1 MTDITSIN
9 NQQVKDWKKLHT
21 RKERKKS
28 NKYLVEGFHLVEE
41 ALTYK
46 NETIDQII
54 LREDLQ
60 TEEAFLNLK
69 LDTKKVITVS
79 QQVAQELS
87 ETETNQGI
95 FAVLSI
101 PLSTQPNSID
111 GPFLLLDAVQ
121 DPGNVGTMIRT
132 ADAAGFQGVF
142 LGKGTVDLYNAKT
155 IRSTQGSHFHIDVME
170 GDLAEFMSYLK
181 QQKVKIYGTA
191 LNETAESYKNI
202 NEAAVFAL
210 MVGNEGSGIS
220 DEMMTFVDQNIYIP
234 MKGQSESL
242 NVAIAASIL
251 MFHLN

>member
-101 PLSTQPNSID
+101 PLNLIQ
-111 GPFLLLDAVQ
+111 
-121 DPGNVGTMIRT
+121 
-132 ADAAGFQGVF
+132 
-142 LGKGTVDLYNAKT
+142 
-155 IRSTQGSHFHIDVME
+155 
-170 GDLAEFMSYLK
+170 
-181 QQKVKIYGTA
+181 
-191 LNETAESYKNI
+191 
-202 NEAAVFAL
+202 
-210 MVGNEGSGIS
+210 
-220 DEMMTFVDQNIYIP
+220 
-234 MKGQSESL
+234 
-242 NVAIAASIL
+242 
-251 MFHLN
+251 